1 LNVQVQHFHDIQG
14 FIALVR
20 AKRNRTGSP
29 VYSNLDQSNAVY
41 SEVRSHD
48 AFSSASKR
56 KEGAVR
62 SISLIVGLFGFWL
75 VLTAGLG
82 GWSVLV
88 GLVLASLIGVA
99 AVRLLARPED
109 RALSAG
115 ELIGL
120 AAYGIRLVGLILPA
134 AWQVL
139 RLVMQGRIDIDPVV
153 IEHRTRLR
161 RPLARV
167 ALANSI
173 TLTPGTHCVDLD
185 EDRLTIHCLEP
196 RFAEPILEGLLERRL
211 TRLLERP
218 E

>member
-1 LNVQVQHFHDIQG
+1 M
-14 FIALVR
+14 
-20 AKRNRTGSP
+20 
-29 VYSNLDQSNAVY
+29 
-41 SEVRSHD
+41 RSHD
-48 AFSSASKR
+48 ASSGVSKR

-62 SISLIVGLFGFWL
+62 PISLIVGLFGFWL

-82 GWSVLV
+82 GWSVMI
-88 GLVLASLIGVA
+88 GLVLASLIGMA
-99 AVRLLARPED
+99 AVHLLARPED

-115 ELIGL
+115 ELFGL
-120 AAYGIRLVGLILPA
+120 AAYGIGMVGLILPA

-153 IEHRTRLR
+153 IEHQTRLR

-185 EDRLTIHCLEP
+185 EDRLTIHCLET
-196 RFAEPILEGLLERRL
+196 RFAQPIVDGVLEQRL
-211 TRLLERP
+211 ARLLEGQS
-218 E
+218 